1 MADISHWE
9 TVMSNVR
16 VGTKAGLLAAI
27 MSNFFLGF
35 SSLYWKALGEIP
47 SISLLGY
54 RVFFSM
60 LCVTLILLARK
71 ELKFLLL
78 GLELRDLALHGV
90 AALLVACNWGVFIW
104 SSIHGRVFESG
115 LGYLIAP
122 ILGVGL
128 GVIFYKE
135 YISFFRGVIVFF
147 VVLSVFFLIFRV
159 PGLDFRVYLSIG
171 VTWGMYTWLKKMARL
186 DAMSGLFIESFMLTF
201 IAVALISYFDGGFGI
216 PGGLGIFRGSLLL
229 SCGLVSLVPL
239 ALFAFAAKHLPLSVM
254 GLLQFVLP
262 LTQFCVASVFY
273 GQSFTAEIFLAFS
286 IIFAGMLFI
295 VLELPIKKLLSAKG

>member
-1 MADISHWE
+1 
-9 TVMSNVR
+9 MSNVR
-16 VGTKAGLLAAI
+16 VGIKAGLLAAI
-27 MSNFFLGF
+27 MSNLLLGF
-35 SSLYWKALGEIP
+35 SSLYWKALGELS

-78 GLELRDLALHGV
+78 GLELRDVALHGI

-104 SSIHGRVFESG
+104 SSIHGRIFESG

-122 ILGVGL
+122 ILGIGL
-128 GVIFYKE
+128 GIVFYKE
-135 YISFFRGVIVFF
+135 YLSLFRRVIIFFIVSS
-147 VVLSVFFLIFRV
+147 VLFLIFRV
-159 PGLDFRVYLSIG
+159 PDLDFRVYLSIG

-186 DAMSGLFIESFMLTF
+186 DSMSGLFVESFMLTF
-201 IAVALISYFDGGFGI
+201 IALILISYFDGWLGI
-216 PGGLGIFRGSLLL
+216 PKRLDVFRWSLLL

-254 GLLQFVLP
+254 GVLQFLLP
-262 LTQFCVASVFY
+262 LTQFCVASAFY
-273 GQSFTAEIFLAFS
+273 GQNFTAEIFLAFS
-286 IIFAGMLFI
+286 VIFTGMLFI
-295 VLELPIKKLLSAKG
+295 VLELPIKKLLSAEG

>member
-1 MADISHWE
+1 MSH
-9 TVMSNVR
+9 VR

-27 MSNFFLGF
+27 MSNLFLGF
-35 SSLYWKALGEIP
+35 SSLYWKALGELS

-54 RVFFSM
+54 RVFISM

-71 ELKFLLL
+71 ELRLLL
-78 GLELRDLALHGV
+78 FGLELRDVALHGT

-104 SSIHGRVFESG
+104 SSIHGRVFETG

-122 ILGVGL
+122 ILGIGL
-128 GVIFYKE
+128 GIVFYKE
-135 YISFFRGVIVFF
+135 NLSFFRGVIIFF
-147 VVLSVFFLIFRV
+147 IVSSVFFLIFRV

-186 DAMSGLFIESFMLTF
+186 DPISGLFVESFILTF
-201 IAVALISYFDGGFGI
+201 ITAALISYIDGGVGV
-216 PGGLGIFRGSLLL
+216 PKGLGVFRGSLLL

-254 GLLQFVLP
+254 GLLQFLLP
-262 LTQFCVASVFY
+262 LTQFCIASVFY
-273 GQSFTAEIFLAFS
+273 GQNFTAEIFLAFS
-286 IIFAGMLFI
+286 IIFTGMVFI
-295 VLELPIKKLLSAKG
+295 ILEVPIKKLLSAEE